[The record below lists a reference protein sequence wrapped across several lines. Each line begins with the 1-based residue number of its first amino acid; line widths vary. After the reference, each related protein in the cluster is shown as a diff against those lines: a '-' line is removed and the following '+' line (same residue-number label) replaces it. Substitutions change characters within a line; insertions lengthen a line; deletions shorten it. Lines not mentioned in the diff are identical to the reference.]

1 MTSPMSSR
9 LRLVSPSPFL
19 WSFSNSLKS
28 FSTRRWSSRR
38 TVIASGITVLSEG
51 TEARQELALEERQE
65 ARLVGAH
72 LVEVEVVEAGV
83 EVGLERL
90 DVRVHVRAERH
101 LPGHLL

>member
-1 MTSPMSSR
+1 MTSPTSSR

-38 TVIASGITVLSEG
+38 TVIASGIAVLSEG
-51 TEARQELALEERQE
+51 TEARQQLALEERQE
-65 ARLVGAH
+65 ARLVRAD

-83 EVGLERL
+83 DVRTERL
-90 DVRVHVRAERH
+90 DVRQIGRAHV
-101 LPGHLL
+101 